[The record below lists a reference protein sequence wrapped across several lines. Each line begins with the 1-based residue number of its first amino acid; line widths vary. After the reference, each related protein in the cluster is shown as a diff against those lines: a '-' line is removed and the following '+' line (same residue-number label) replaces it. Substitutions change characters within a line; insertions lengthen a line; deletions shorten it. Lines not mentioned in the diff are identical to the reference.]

1 MKTTNAIVRDALA
14 HHLDCEPSTIHTWQ
28 HLELD
33 LYLLPRDLAA
43 VVREIEEVEDVEL
56 PAYDASTLAT
66 VGDLLAFVS
75 RAAARRRTAHPLDRV
90 A

>member
-14 HHLDCEPSTIHTWQ
+14 HHLDREPSTIQAWQ

-33 LYLLPRDLAA
+33 LYLSPADLLA
-43 VVREIEEVEDVEL
+43 VVREIEEIEDVEL
-56 PAYDASTLAT
+56 PAYDAAALAT
-66 VGDLLAFVS
+66 VADLLALVS
-75 RAAARRRTAHPLDRV
+75 RAAARRRTAHSLDRV